1 MLGKDL
7 NFDELE
13 KMLGK
18 YMAKKVRKSWPE
30 KERGPG
36 MNMKGEMVIN
46 GLQLGNIWSKS
57 SFLHC
62 TVCGHSIDLHNF

>member
-1 MLGKDL
+1 M

-36 MNMKGEMVIN
+36 MNHVASV
-46 GLQLGNIWSKS
+46 LL
-57 SFLHC
+57 
-62 TVCGHSIDLHNF
+62 TYVT